1 MDTRDFSEILD
12 WFLMLHIDEI
22 ILLGGEPTMHPH
34 FKGILDIVKNK
45 KIFARLFTNGSYN
58 NNTADLILKNKYINT
73 IFFHYDE
80 SYLKHSA
87 GSKEK
92 FSNNLKQASLSK
104 KKIWLRWNI
113 DKPDVDNSEIIT
125 LAEKYSASIGYS
137 ISAPT
142 PYANPIPLREA
153 RKYAEILIDLVKSAK
168 DADIEIEPARA
179 MPLCVFNPRQLKFL
193 QENGN
198 LQGNCI
204 AINDLTVNTDL
215 SIQLCS
221 ISYPVR
227 LPQPKG
233 AEELKE
239 HIEHFK
245 KEELKL
251 RSKHVMPECNECR
264 FFTKGECQGGCY
276 AYKLFE
282 NEQSSSV
289 ST

>member
-1 MDTRDFSEILD
+1 LDAGYFSEILD
-12 WFLMLHIDEI
+12 WFVMLNVDEI

-34 FKGILDIVKNK
+34 FKDFLDIIKNK
-45 KIFARLFTNGSYN
+45 KIFARMFTNGSYN
-58 NNTADLILKNKYINT
+58 SNTADLVLKNEYIST

-80 SYLKHSA
+80 SYLKYSG
-87 GSKEK
+87 GSKKK
-92 FSNNLKQASLSK
+92 FLNNLKQASLSH

-113 DKPDVDNSEIIT
+113 DNPDVDNSRVIS

-142 PYANPIPLREA
+142 PYANPIPLQKA
-153 RKYAEILIDLVKSAK
+153 HNYAGILIDLVKSAR

-179 MPLCVFNPRQLKFL
+179 LPLCVFNSEQLEFL
-193 QENGN
+193 KENGN

-215 SIQLCS
+215 SLQLCS

-227 LPQPKG
+227 LPKPKG
-233 AEELKE
+233 IEELRE
-239 HIEHFK
+239 HIEYLK

-251 RSKHVMPECNECR
+251 KSEPVLPECNECK
-264 FFTKGECQGGCY
+264 FFAEGECQGGCY
-276 AYKLFE
+276 AYKFYAKE
-282 NEQSSSV
+282 
-289 ST
+289 